1 MEKADIQDVSK
12 AVSEVIQS
20 SLGHKEEIEELK
32 KQVGLKMNRLDCVT
46 SLKSHQTMIDDIRK

>member
-32 KQVGLKMNRLDCVT
+32 KQVGLKMNRQDCVT

>member
-32 KQVGLKMNRLDCVT
+32 KQVGLKMNR
-46 SLKSHQTMIDDIRK
+46 